1 MNKLKTFFIITLSL
15 AFYPF
20 EHGWCIESSSAKAA
34 YQSCQTG
41 DKAQQTACIESLVA
55 LSDEGVPYLEKLL
68 KSVENRESTRDSVS
82 QLSIRDALIRIGTDK
97 AADALMGAALRYKC
111 KIGYPHMG
119 PAWTDALAG
128 MGKKGVDR
136 LLILSKQTETYREP
150 WLMLEWRAQKFI
162 WFPKKQSRPTLIAR
176 AACES
181 IALVTDPAA
190 METVGSL
197 IDAPEFQHAALLA
210 LTSTKTMGYEEKVL
224 RVWERTQDPLAL
236 KYLLIFNREKY
247 LPILQAKLEALDVE
261 VARLVRDLADLR
273 AQKVRDFV
281 NDDSVIH
288 LVFELG
294 GDPAANG
301 TLRRYIE
308 SRLWDRPYPGSTVVD
323 AIMALALSKAPDVRP
338 TLLAL
343 LKDTTLIDDQNGELA
358 RRCGLDGY
366 HPAPSVPMFMVAVMA
381 LQAFGDPTVIP
392 DIEQHN
398 AINEPRYKRCFEK
411 TLSTLRAA
419 QLIDYDDEL
428 LFE

>member
-1 MNKLKTFFIITLSL
+1 MNNLKTFFIITLSL
-15 AFYPF
+15 AVFPF
-20 EHGWCIESSSAKAA
+20 EHGWCIESSPAKAA
-34 YQSCQTG
+34 YQSYLTG
-41 DKAQQTACIESLVA
+41 DKEQQKACMERLVA
-55 LSDEGVPYLEKLL
+55 LGDEGVPYLEKLL
-68 KSVENRESTRDSVS
+68 KDIEDKDWSRDRLNPTSFC
-82 QLSIRDALIRIGTDK
+82 DAFFRIGTDK
-97 AADALMGAALRYKC
+97 AADALMGAALRYKG
-111 KIGYPHMG
+111 KIGRPSIG
-119 PAWTDALAG
+119 PVCTRALAG

-136 LLILSKQTETYREP
+136 LLILSKQTELTQEFSKCEP
-150 WLMLEWRAQKFI
+150 FTF
-162 WFPKKQSRPTLIAR
+162 FPKKRMRPTAMAR
-176 AACES
+176 LAWEAF
-181 IALVTDPAA
+181 AYVKDPAA
-190 METVGSL
+190 MQTVVSL
-197 IDAPEFQHAALLA
+197 IDAPEIQHAVLLA

-224 RVWERTQDPLAL
+224 RVWERRQEPLAL
-236 KYLLIFNREKY
+236 KYLLIVNREKY

-273 AQKVRDFV
+273 ARKVRDFV
-281 NDDSVIH
+281 NDDSVVH

-308 SRLWDRPYPGSTVVD
+308 SRLWDRRYPGDTVVD

-338 TLLAL
+338 TLLNL
-343 LKDTTLIDDQNGELA
+343 LKDTTPIDDQHWELA

-366 HPAPSVPMFMVAVMA
+366 HPAPTVPMFMVAVMA

-419 QLIDYDDEL
+419 QEATNDSKPSAE
-428 LFE
+428 